1 MRVLVTG
8 GSGYIGSHTCV
19 QLLLQGH
26 EVVKTVMMSSFLIT
40 SVTVSAAYCL
50 LSSV

>member
-19 QLLLQGH
+19 QLLQNGH
-26 EVVKTVMMSSFLIT
+26 DVIILDNL
-40 SVTVSAAYCL
+40 VTVSAAYCL

>member
-19 QLLLQGH
+19 QLLQNGH
-26 EVVKTVMMSSFLIT
+26 DVI
-40 SVTVSAAYCL
+40 
-50 LSSV
+50 